1 MFKNYFKIAFR
12 NLWKNKGFTFINIA
26 GLAIGLA
33 CFILIAMYV
42 VDELSYDRFYPNAE
56 RTYRVDADINFGG
69 NQLQLAV
76 SSDPM
81 GPTLKR
87 DYPQVEE
94 YTRIYASEGDKLVRK
109 GNDYFNEN
117 KIVYADS
124 TFFNVFPQK
133 VLSGNIKTALFEPN
147 TVVISQTASEKY
159 FSTSDAAGKMIEI
172 DKKPFK
178 VTAVIKDMPA
188 NSHFHFDF
196 IMSMKNVN
204 YDWNNYLSHNFHT
217 YIVLKPGTDYHV
229 FEKNFNQVMEKYVLP
244 QAKQLMTGL
253 TTMEDFRKAG
263 NKLDY
268 SLIPVTKIHLYSH
281 RFPELEPNGNI
292 QYVYIFSAVALF
304 ILIIACINF
313 MNLSTA
319 RSAKRAKEVG
329 IRKVLGTGRKKL
341 ITQFLAESTITASI
355 ALVLALAL
363 DYISLPLF
371 NNMAA
376 KSMRFQNIFSYSF
389 LPFLLALPVV
399 VGFLAGAYPAFFLSH
414 FKPVAVL
421 KGRFN
426 AGFRKSNLRSSLV
439 VFQFFISIFLII
451 GTVIVYKQLQF
462 IQNTNLGFNK
472 DRVLII
478 NNTGALEKNV
488 AVFKNSVL
496 ELQGVKSGTV
506 SGFLP
511 VPSSRNDNTY
521 SKEAVMDQQNA
532 LSMQT
537 WTVDEDYI
545 KTLGLQLIKGRN
557 FSKEFG
563 TDSAAFII
571 NESAARVLGFDDPI
585 GKKIYQNDPS
595 NPKAPPMVYTVIGE
609 VKNFNYE
616 SLRQNIY
623 PLGLKLGQNNSNV
636 SFKISTANAKALVA
650 QIQNKWK
657 SLAPGMPFSYRF
669 LDDAFD
675 NMYRAEQRVGQ
686 VSMAFSILAILI
698 ACLGLFGLVT
708 YMAEQRTKEIGVR
721 KVLGASVPNLV
732 AMLSKDF
739 LKLVF
744 IASLLAFPMAW
755 WAMHA
760 WLQDFAYRINIEWW
774 VFALAAVVAI
784 LIALLTVSFQ
794 AIKAA
799 TANPVDSLKTE

>member
-1 MFKNYFKIAFR
+1 MIKNYFKIAFR

-56 RTYRVDADINFGG
+56 RTYRVDGDIKFGG
-69 NQLQLAV
+69 NQLKLCV

-81 GPTLKR
+81 GPILKK
-87 DYPQVEE
+87 DYPQVKE
-94 YTRIYASEGDKLVRK
+94 YTRVYASEGSKLVRK
-109 GNDYFNEN
+109 GNDYLNED

-133 VLSGNIKTALFEPN
+133 VLSGDTKTALFEPN
-147 TVVISQTASEKY
+147 TVVISETAARKY
-159 FSTSDAAGKMIEI
+159 FSTTNAAGKTIEI

-178 VTAVIKDMPA
+178 VTAVIKDMPH

-196 IMSMKNVN
+196 IMSMKNVD
-204 YDWNNYLSHNFHT
+204 YTWNNFLSHNFIT

-229 FEKNFNQVMEKYVLP
+229 FEKNFEQVIEKYVLP
-244 QAKQLMTGL
+244 QAKQMMTGL
-253 TTMEDFRKAG
+253 TTMADFRKAG
-263 NKLDY
+263 NRLEY
-268 SLIPVTKIHLYSH
+268 SLMPVTKIHLYSN

-304 ILIIACINF
+304 ILLIACINF

-329 IRKVLGTGRKKL
+329 IRKVLGTVKKNL
-341 ITQFLAESTITASI
+341 IIQFLTESTITAFI
-355 ALVLALAL
+355 ALLLALVLS
-363 DYISLPLF
+363 YFTLPLF

-376 KSMRFQNIFSYSF
+376 KSMQFVDIFSPTF
-389 LPFLLALPVV
+389 LPFLIALPVV
-399 VGFLAGAYPAFFLSH
+399 VGCMAGAYPAFYLSH

-421 KGRFN
+421 KGRIN

-472 DRVLII
+472 DQVLIL
-478 NNTGALEKNV
+478 NNTDGLEKNIS
-488 AVFKNSVL
+488 AFKNSVL

-521 SKEAVMDQQNA
+521 SKESVMDPQNA

-545 KTLGLQLIKGRN
+545 KTMGLQLIKGRN
-557 FSKEFG
+557 FSRDFG

-571 NESAARVLGFDDPI
+571 NEAAASVLGFDNPI

-595 NPKAPPMVYTVIGE
+595 NPEAPPMVYTIIGE

-623 PLGLKLGQNNSNV
+623 PLGLKLGYSSGNI
-636 SFKISTANAKALVA
+636 SFKISTTNIKHLIA
-650 QIQNKWK
+650 QIQTKWK
-657 SLAPGMPFSYRF
+657 TLAPGMPFSYRF
-669 LDDAFD
+669 LDDAFES
-675 NMYRAEQRVGQ
+675 MYRAEQRVGE
-686 VSMAFSILAILI
+686 VSMTFSILAIII

-721 KVLGASVPNLV
+721 KVLGASVFNLV
-732 AMLSKDF
+732 TMLSKDF

-744 IASLLAFPMAW
+744 IAFLIAFPVAW
-755 WAMHA
+755 WAMHR
-760 WLQDFAYRINIEWW
+760 WLQDFAYRIKIEWW
-774 VFALAAVVAI
+774 VFLVAVVIAI
-784 LIALLTVSFQ
+784 LIALITVSFQ

-799 TANPVDSLKTE
+799 VANPVKSLRTE